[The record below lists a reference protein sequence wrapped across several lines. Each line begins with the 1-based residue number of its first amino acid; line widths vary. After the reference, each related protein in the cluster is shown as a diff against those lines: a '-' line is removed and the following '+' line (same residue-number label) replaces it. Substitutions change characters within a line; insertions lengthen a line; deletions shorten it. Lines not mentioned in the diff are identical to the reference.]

1 MINIYFILIEV
12 NILYNSCLINL
23 KHIAYVRNSVA
34 ICSLKLIV
42 LKTNYPTILLCINKY
57 REVLKAFFTC
67 FKNWNYI
74 K

>member
-12 NILYNSCLINL
+12 NILFNSCLVNL

-42 LKTNYPTILLCINKY
+42 LKTNYPQYYFALIRIAKY
-57 REVLKAFFTC
+57 
-67 FKNWNYI
+67 
-74 K
+74 